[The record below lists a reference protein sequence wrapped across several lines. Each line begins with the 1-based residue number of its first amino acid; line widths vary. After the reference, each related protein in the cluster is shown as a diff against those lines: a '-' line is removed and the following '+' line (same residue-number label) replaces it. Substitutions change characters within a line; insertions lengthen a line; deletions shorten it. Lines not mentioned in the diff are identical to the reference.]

1 MDAEEIKRRLREA
14 GVPVD
19 GSWKQTESKKGVM
32 PKIVKEQAD
41 ALRKIEG
48 ILQSQLEKDKQTAAD
63 LHIALQRIKN
73 GGGTSG

>member
-1 MDAEEIKRRLREA
+1 M
-14 GVPVD
+14 D

-41 ALRKIEG
+41 ALKKIEG

>member
-1 MDAEEIKRRLREA
+1 MDAEEIKRRLEEA
-14 GVPVD
+14 GIPAD
-19 GSWKQTESKKGVM
+19 GSWKKTKSKKGVV
-32 PKIVKEQAD
+32 PRIVEQQAE

-48 ILQSQLEKDKQTAAD
+48 ILQSQLEKDKQTSAD

>member
-41 ALRKIEG
+41 ALKKIEG